1 MRRFAIAAALS
12 LLGFAV
18 LALSGIERR

>member
-1 MRRFAIAAALS
+1 MNTNKSKKEIGVVVCLS

-18 LALSGIERR
+18 WI